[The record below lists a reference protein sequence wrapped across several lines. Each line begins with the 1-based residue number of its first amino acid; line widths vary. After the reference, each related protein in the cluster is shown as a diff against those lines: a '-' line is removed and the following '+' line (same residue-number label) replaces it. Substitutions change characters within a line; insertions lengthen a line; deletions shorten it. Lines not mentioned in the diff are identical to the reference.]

1 MRRTQSQTVD
11 YARVLLA
18 LIRFINGSL
27 GLVAPGIIARRLGA
41 DPNTN
46 PATLYALRMFGIR
59 TLLISID
66 LLHPDSQVRARAV
79 RNAPIIHASDS
90 VAAMLAARSGKL
102 PGRTGAT
109 IVAISAVN
117 TLLALLAQPADRRK

>member
-1 MRRTQSQTVD
+1 MRRTRSQTSD

-18 LIRFINGSL
+18 VIRFVNGSL
-27 GLVAPGIIARRLGA
+27 GLVAPAVIARRLGA
-41 DPNTN
+41 DPNSN
-46 PATLYALRMFGIR
+46 PAMLYALRMFGIR

-66 LLHPDSQVRARAV
+66 LLRPDDQVRAQAV
-79 RNAPIIHASDS
+79 RIAPIIHGSDS

-102 PGRTGAT
+102 PGRTGTT

-117 TLLALLAQPADRRK
+117 TLLALLAQPATRRK